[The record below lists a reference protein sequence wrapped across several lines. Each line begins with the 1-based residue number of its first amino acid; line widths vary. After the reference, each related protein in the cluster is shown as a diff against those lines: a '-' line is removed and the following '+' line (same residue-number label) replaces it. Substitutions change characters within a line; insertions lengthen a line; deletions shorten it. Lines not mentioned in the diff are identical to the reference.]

1 MRKRINLTRIR
12 WGVKT
17 EEVKKVMKRR
27 DTMKERKIPEIR
39 KKAATEN
46 K

>member
-1 MRKRINLTRIR
+1 MRKRINLVRIK

-27 DTMKERKIPEIR
+27 DIMEGRKIPEI
-39 KKAATEN
+39 KKKVATEN